1 MTGREIMKGCHF
13 FLISLILPVSL
24 PPSELPPL
32 PTLPLHLGKR
42 VVGRGH
48 VLERVYF
55 KDIGTP
61 VKDFIEGSDMTC
73 WTL

>member
-1 MTGREIMKGCHF
+1 MFWKGY
-13 FLISLILPVSL
+13 
-24 PPSELPPL
+24 
-32 PTLPLHLGKR
+32 
-42 VVGRGH
+42 
-48 VLERVYF
+48 YF